1 MYFWH
6 STAATSFRTPESPW
20 TPGSDFM
27 QISNLDLKPDLHM
40 ERQTAVVSQR
50 WRPQS
55 QHVQALTQNGGDDAG
70 IVSSSVLVN
79 GLLCQPG
86 IHSLNLGSVYF
97 LCGAEDCMLVLSRPA
112 ALVWV
117 CSNWVCFQSTG
128 LNAQLCLCGRWQ
140 KEEFLP
146 VMIIAK
152 FTREAIN
159 PPKSRIPCPVAV
171 CPVCSQCFYS
181 VFLKIKL
188 NLLPANSS
196 SLISTFSS
204 LHSNTHKHVHPCTS
218 IFVRT

>member
-1 MYFWH
+1 
-6 STAATSFRTPESPW
+6 
-20 TPGSDFM
+20 M
-27 QISNLDLKPDLHM
+27 QISNLDLKPDLHTG
-40 ERQTAVVSQR
+40 RQTAVVSQR

-55 QHVQALTQNGGDDAG
+55 QHVQALTQNGGGDAG
-70 IVSSSVLVN
+70 IVSTSVLVN

-86 IHSLNLGSVYF
+86 IRSLNLGSVYF
-97 LCGAEDCMLVLSRPA
+97 LCGADDCMLVPSRPA

-140 KEEFLP
+140 KEEFMP

-159 PPKSRIPCPVAV
+159 PPKKSRIPCPVAV

-181 VFLKIKL
+181 VSLKIKL

-204 LHSNTHKHVHPCTS
+204 LHSNTHRHVHTHTCTCTLY
-218 IFVRT
+218 FVRT